1 MNIPKEAIER
11 AIAGGWG
18 KSRLDQLPNW
28 KVASRTTIMFWKE
41 LPLVG
46 NHKTVPKERQILQM
60 SSIALDPTFWQALGK
75 ALGWGESTFHQIAN
89 GIEYQEYGYDEVWRL
104 LAHRFYDLIL
114 QGKPT
119 EDFWKE
125 LLV

>member
-11 AIAGGWG
+11 AIAGGWL
-18 KSRLDQLPNW
+18 KANCNVQQTRSWCKYLYPEDMAL
-28 KVASRTTIMFWKE
+28 
-41 LPLVG
+41 
-46 NHKTVPKERQILQM
+46 
-60 SSIALDPTFWQALGK
+60 IALDPTFWQALGK